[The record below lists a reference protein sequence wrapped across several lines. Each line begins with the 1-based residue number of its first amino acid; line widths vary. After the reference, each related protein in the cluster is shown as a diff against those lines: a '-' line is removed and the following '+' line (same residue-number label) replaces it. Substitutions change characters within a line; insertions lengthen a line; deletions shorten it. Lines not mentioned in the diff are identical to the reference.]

1 MKKKGIFFLEAA
13 KDKLP
18 PIFLQKLRSILNV
31 FGFCSIKKKTILLF
45 VILALI
51 PLVVMRLVVY
61 PKAQN
66 ALKETLI
73 QNLHSV
79 GHKQAE
85 LIKGWLEERKGDARV
100 LAENP
105 FTLLATRITMQDERF
120 WRLLSYAEYIKYE
133 YGYKE
138 ILISDAEG
146 NVRISTTKGKDS
158 VNISET
164 EYFKKAMDGITFI
177 SQIIPSEVP
186 IENEFGQLED
196 GLPTMIVSTPIA
208 DRNRI
213 MGVACL
219 RVDVKKISDL
229 MRSIKLGESGETYL
243 INKQGFM
250 VSESRFISQLK
261 KEGMVTKRTALVTK
275 LTNPETGRLTKSVA
289 ECLKGY
295 EGYDGDGYIDYRGVK
310 VIGFWSWIPELDWG
324 VIAEIDFD
332 EGYQAVYGLHRKVTS
347 IMIVLSMG
355 MLVLAVFLGQRMT
368 APILY
373 LTEAT
378 RKMASGDLTQS
389 VNIHT
394 KDEIGELAN
403 SFNIMTST
411 ITKRNEELQSTS
423 NFMES
428 IFNAIKDTMTVLDKD
443 GNILQVNKVAMDTYG
458 KDIIGK
464 KCFCIYKGRDSVC
477 DNCPTMRA
485 ISTLS
490 PATSEHYI
498 ARDKKHVSIAS
509 YPILDNEGRLKSVI
523 KIVRDISEQKK
534 LEQELQNYTTN
545 LEKTIEE
552 RTRDL
557 KLSNKELEQRNLEIE
572 KANEELRSLDKMKD
586 TMIRDV
592 SHELKSPVAQVK
604 MAIDL
609 WNIEVNKEN
618 VDRAKEQRLSQIIND
633 NIQRLQKTIQSIL
646 ALSVLEAGRATYE
659 KERLNITELILQTAE
674 GLKLIA
680 EKNNLSLVTKV
691 PDRLPEVLGDRQEIT
706 RVVSNLIDNA
716 IKYSESGEIV
726 VTALRKIKELEISVK
741 DTGIGIALPKKE
753 HHKLFDRFFQ
763 EKARSD
769 GSGVG
774 LAICKKIVEGHGG
787 KMWVESEGRGKGS
800 TFKFSLPLIDIED
813 DTQQESVNQAV

>member
-1 MKKKGIFFLEAA
+1 MEKKELFFIKAVR
-13 KDKLP
+13 KQLP
-18 PIFLQKLRSILNV
+18 PSLLEKWSTISKTIGIQ
-31 FGFCSIKKKTILLF
+31 SIKKKIILLF
-45 VILALI
+45 VILTII
-51 PLVVMRLVVY
+51 PLVVMRFVVY
-61 PKAQN
+61 PKAQR
-66 ALKETLI
+66 ALQETLI
-73 QNLHSV
+73 QNLESV

-85 LIKGWLEERKGDARV
+85 LIKGWLGERKGDARV
-100 LAENP
+100 IAENP
-105 FTLLATRITMQDERF
+105 FTLLATRITMKDERF

-146 NVRISTTKGKDS
+146 NVRISTTKGKES
-158 VNISET
+158 RNISGT

-177 SQIIPSEVP
+177 SQIVPSTFPV
-186 IENEFGQLED
+186 ENEFGQLEE

-250 VSESRFISQLK
+250 VSESRFISHLK
-261 KEGMVTKRTALVTK
+261 KEGLVTKRTSLVTK
-275 LTNPETGRLTKSVA
+275 LINPETGKFTKSVA

-295 EGYDGDGYIDYRGVK
+295 EGYDGDGYVDYRGIK

-324 VIAEIDFD
+324 VIAEIDFE
-332 EGYQAVYGLHRKVTS
+332 EGYEAIRRLNRDVTT
-347 IMIVLSMG
+347 IMVILAMG
-355 MLVLAVFLGQRMT
+355 MMVLAVFLGQKMT

-389 VNIHT
+389 VNIHS

-423 NFMES
+423 KFMES

-443 GNILQVNKVAMDTYG
+443 GNILQVNNVAMDIYG
-458 KDIIGK
+458 KDIVGK
-464 KCFCIYKGRDSVC
+464 KCFCVYKGRDTIC
-477 DNCPTMRA
+477 DDCPTMKA
-485 ISTLS
+485 IETLS
-490 PATSEHYI
+490 PASSEHYI

-509 YPILDNEGRLKSVI
+509 YPILDSGGKLKSVI

-534 LEQELQNYTTN
+534 LEQELQSYTTN

-557 KLSNKELEQRNLEIE
+557 KQSNKELEQRHLEIE
-572 KANEELRSLDKMKD
+572 KVNEELRGLDKMKD

-609 WNIEVNKEN
+609 WNLEVNKEN
-618 VDRAKEQRLSQIIND
+618 VDKAKERRLNQIIND

-646 ALSVLEAGRATYE
+646 ALSVLEAGRAKYE
-659 KERLNITELILQTAE
+659 KEKLNIVELIHKTAD

-680 EKNNLSLVTKV
+680 EKKNLSLVLKV
-691 PDRLPEVLGDRQEIT
+691 PDRLPEIMGDRQEIT

-716 IKYSESGEIV
+716 IKYSESGGIV
-726 VTALRKIKELEISVK
+726 VSASRNLKVLELSVK
-741 DTGIGIALPKKE
+741 DTGIGLSLPKE
-753 HHKLFDRFFQ
+753 EYHKLFDRFYQ

-774 LAICKKIVEGHGG
+774 LAICKKIIEAHGG
-787 KMWVESEGRGKGS
+787 DMWVESEGKGSGS
-800 TFKFSLPLIDIED
+800 TFKFSLPFINTED
-813 DTQQESVNQAV
+813 NELKKS

>member
-1 MKKKGIFFLEAA
+1 MEKKEIFFLEAV
-13 KDKLP
+13 KDYLP
-18 PIFLQKLRSILNV
+18 PTLLEKWKTILNT
-31 FGFCSIKKKTILLF
+31 FGFHSIKKKIIILF
-45 VILALI
+45 VILTLI

-61 PKAQN
+61 PKAQT
-66 ALKETLI
+66 ALQETLI
-73 QNLHSV
+73 QNLQSV

-100 LAENP
+100 IAENP
-105 FTLLATRITMQDERF
+105 FTLLATRITMKDDRF

-138 ILISDAEG
+138 ILISDADG
-146 NVRISTTKGKDS
+146 NVRISTTKGKES
-158 VNISET
+158 RNISGT

-177 SQIIPSEVP
+177 SQIIPSEIP
-186 IENEFGQLED
+186 IENEFGQLEE

-250 VSESRFISQLK
+250 VSESRFISDLK
-261 KEGMVTKRTALVTK
+261 KEGMIDKRTALVKK
-275 LTNPETGRLTKSVA
+275 LINPETGKLTKSVS

-324 VIAEIDFD
+324 VVAEIDFE
-332 EGYQAVYGLHRKVTS
+332 EGYQAVHGLHRKVTS
-347 IMIVLSMG
+347 IMIILSMG
-355 MLVLAVFLGQRMT
+355 MLVLAIFLGQRMA

-389 VNIHT
+389 VNIHS
-394 KDEIGELAN
+394 KDELGELAN
-403 SFNIMTST
+403 AFNIMTTT
-411 ITKRNEELQSTS
+411 IRKRNEELQSTS

-464 KCFCIYKGRDSVC
+464 KCFCVYKGRDSIC
-477 DNCPTMRA
+477 DACPTMKA
-485 ISTLS
+485 IATLS
-490 PATSEHYI
+490 PSTSEHYI
-498 ARDKKHVSIAS
+498 ERDKKHVSIAS
-509 YPILDNEGRLKSVI
+509 YPILDSDGKLKSVI

-534 LEQELQNYTTN
+534 LEHELQNYTTN

-552 RTRDL
+552 RTSDL

-572 KANEELRSLDKMKD
+572 KANEELRGLDKMKD

-618 VDRAKEQRLSQIIND
+618 VDRAKEQRLNQIIND

-646 ALSVLEAGRATYE
+646 ALSVLEAGRAKYE
-659 KERLNITELILQTAE
+659 KERLNLTELILQTAE

-680 EKNNLSLVTKV
+680 EKKNLSLETKV
-691 PDRLPEVLGDRQEIT
+691 PDKLPEVLGDKQEIT

-716 IKYSESGEIV
+716 IKYSETGEIV
-726 VTALRKIKELEISVK
+726 VSAMRRTKELEVAVK
-741 DTGIGIALPKKE
+741 DTGIGLSLPKE
-753 HHKLFDRFFQ
+753 EYYKLFDRFFQ

-774 LAICKKIVEGHGG
+774 LAICKKIIEAHGG
-787 KMWVESEGRGKGS
+787 KMWVESEGKGRGS
-800 TFKFSLPLIDIED
+800 TFKFTLPFITAED
-813 DTQQESVNQAV
+813 DDQKES

>member
-1 MKKKGIFFLEAA
+1 MENKEIFFLEAV
-13 KDKLP
+13 KKNLP
-18 PIFLQKLRSILNV
+18 SNLLEKWSKILKTI
-31 FGFCSIKKKTILLF
+31 GFSSIKKKTIILF

-61 PKAQN
+61 PKAQK
-66 ALKETLI
+66 ALQETLI
-73 QNLHSV
+73 QNLQSV

-100 LAENP
+100 IAENP
-105 FTLLATRITMQDERF
+105 FTLLATRITMKDDRF

-138 ILISDAEG
+138 ILISDADG
-146 NVRISTTKGKDS
+146 NIRISTTKGKES
-158 VNISET
+158 RNISGT
-164 EYFKKAMDGITFI
+164 EYFQKAMDGITFI
-177 SQIIPSEVP
+177 SQIIPSEIP
-186 IENEFGQLED
+186 IENEFGQLEE

-219 RVDVKKISDL
+219 RVDVTKISDL
-229 MRSIKLGESGETYL
+229 MRSIRLGESGETYL
-243 INKQGFM
+243 INKRGYM
-250 VSESRFISQLK
+250 VSESRFISHLK
-261 KEGMVTKRTALVTK
+261 KEGMVNKRTALVKK
-275 LTNPETGRLTKSVA
+275 LINPETGKLTKSVA

-332 EGYQAVYGLHRKVTS
+332 EGYQAVHGLHRKVTS
-347 IMIVLSMG
+347 IMIILSVG
-355 MLVLAVFLGQRMT
+355 MLVLAIFLGQRMA

-378 RKMASGDLTQS
+378 RKMASGDLTHS
-389 VNIHT
+389 VEIHS

-403 SFNIMTST
+403 SFNIMTTT
-411 ITKRNEELQSTS
+411 INKRNEELQSTS

-443 GNILQVNKVAMDTYG
+443 GNILQVNKVAMDIYG

-464 KCFCIYKGRDSVC
+464 KCFCVYKGRESVC
-477 DNCPTMRA
+477 DACPTMKA
-485 ISTLS
+485 IETLS

-498 ARDKKHVSIAS
+498 ERDKKHVSIAS
-509 YPILDNEGRLKSVI
+509 YPILDGEGKLKSVI
-523 KIVRDISEQKK
+523 KIVRDITEQKK

-552 RTRDL
+552 RTSDL

-572 KANEELRSLDKMKD
+572 KANEELRGLDKMKD

-618 VDRAKEQRLSQIIND
+618 VDRAKEQRLNQIIND

-646 ALSVLEAGRATYE
+646 ALSVLEAGRAKYE
-659 KERLNITELILQTAE
+659 KERLNISKLILQTAE

-680 EKNNLSLVTKV
+680 EKKKLSLETKV
-691 PDRLPEVLGDRQEIT
+691 PDKLPEVLGDRQEIT

-726 VTALRKIKELEISVK
+726 VSALRSSDGIEVAVK
-741 DTGIGIALPKKE
+741 DTGIGLSLPKE
-753 HHKLFDRFFQ
+753 EYHKLFDRFYQ

-774 LAICKKIVEGHGG
+774 LAICKKIIEAHGG
-787 KMWVESEGRGKGS
+787 TMWVESEGKGRGS
-800 TFKFSLPLIDIED
+800 TFKFSLPSIADED
-813 DTQQESVNQAV
+813 NKQNDS

>member
-1 MKKKGIFFLEAA
+1 MEKKKIFFLEAV
-13 KDKLP
+13 KKYLP
-18 PIFLQKLRSILNV
+18 PNLLEEGKIILKI
-31 FGFCSIKKKTILLF
+31 FGFRSIKKKTILLF
-45 VILALI
+45 LILALI
-51 PLVVMRLVVY
+51 PLVFMRMVVY
-61 PKAQN
+61 PKAQK
-66 ALKETLI
+66 ALQESLI
-73 QNLHSV
+73 QNLQSV

-85 LIKGWLEERKGDARV
+85 LIKDWLEERKGDARV
-100 LAENP
+100 IAENP

-138 ILISDAEG
+138 ILISDADG
-146 NVRISTTKGKDS
+146 NVRISTTKGIVDR
-158 VNISET
+158 NISET
-164 EYFKKAMDGITFI
+164 EYFTKARDGITYI

-186 IENEFGQLED
+186 IENEFGQLEE

-243 INKQGFM
+243 INKQGYM
-250 VSESRFISQLK
+250 VTESRFLSDLK
-261 KEGMVTKRTALVTK
+261 KEGMVKKRTALVTK
-275 LTNPETGRLTKSVA
+275 LINPETGKLTKSVA

-332 EGYQAVYGLHRKVTS
+332 EGYQAVHKLHRDVTT
-347 IMIVLSMG
+347 IMIFVTIG
-355 MLVLAVFLGQRMT
+355 MMVLAIFLGQKMT

-378 RKMASGDLTQS
+378 RKIASGDLTQS
-389 VNIHT
+389 VKINSR
-394 KDEIGELAN
+394 DEIGELAN
-403 SFNIMTST
+403 SFNIMTKT

-428 IFNAIKDTMTVLDKD
+428 IFDAIKDTMTVLDKD
-443 GNILQVNKVAMDTYG
+443 GNILQVNKVAMDAYG

-464 KCFCIYKGRDSVC
+464 KCFCVYKGRDTVC
-477 DNCPTMRA
+477 DNCPTMKS
-485 ISTLS
+485 IETLS
-490 PATSEHYI
+490 PATAEHYI
-498 ARDKKHVSIAS
+498 KRDNKHVSIAS
-509 YPILDNEGRLKSVI
+509 YPILDSEGKLKSVI

-534 LEQELQNYTTN
+534 LEQDLQKYTTN
-545 LEKTIEE
+545 LEKIIEE
-552 RTRDL
+552 RTSDL
-557 KLSNKELEQRNLEIE
+557 KLINKELEQRNLDIG

-609 WNIEVNKEN
+609 WNIEVNKESI
-618 VDRAKEQRLSQIIND
+618 DRAKEQRLNQIIND
-633 NIQRLQKTIQSIL
+633 NILRLQKTIQSIL
-646 ALSVLEAGRATYE
+646 ALSVLEAGRAEYE
-659 KERLNITELILQTAE
+659 KEKLNIVELINQTAE

-680 EKNNLSLVTKV
+680 EKKNLSLVTKV
-691 PDRLPEVLGDRQEIT
+691 PDRLPEVLGDKQEIT
-706 RVVSNLIDNA
+706 RVISNLIDNA

-726 VTALRKIKELEISVK
+726 VTALRRIKEIEISVK
-741 DTGIGIALPKKE
+741 DNGIGISLPKE
-753 HHKLFDRFFQ
+753 ERHKLFDRFFQ

-769 GSGVG
+769 GAGVG

-787 KMWVESEGRGKGS
+787 KIWIESDGRGRGS
-800 TFKFSLPLIDIED
+800 TFKFSLPFVDAED
-813 DTQQESVNQAV
+813 GKEEVS